1 MTLTTKT
8 IGFLTTFAC
17 MGFILTASAQS
28 LVPTVEYP
36 DQANKEATKIA
47 LVDKLPSSDWP
58 VIMANVIKI
67 ILGVTGSLALVAF
80 TVGGVMMVT
89 AQGNEEKISKGKGIL
104 YWSVLALVIIAASY
118 AVVVG
123 ITQLEFFQ

>member
-1 MTLTTKT
+1 MKIHKKNLFLAGLLSLLIMSTTL
-8 IGFLTTFAC
+8 
-17 MGFILTASAQS
+17 AQS

-36 DQANKEATKIA
+36 TGLSEGKPTKIA
-47 LVDKLPSSDWP
+47 LVDQLPSSSWQK
-58 VIMANVIKI
+58 IMADVIKI